1 MHCWGASESAARGK
15 TDRLRMLRLVL
26 LASLA
31 AWGARPASAAP
42 AGFSDCAPQLA
53 SVSGE
58 SLIVMPR
65 TDRLVQRLP
74 AAGNVAACSLA
85 VQSFTYSWPVV
96 EVVQWDPQS
105 LQPDPT
111 TVALRTRR
119 SNPSQYTWFR
129 LDHTFSPPVV
139 TLATPGVADARSA
152 PPALVLAHNSYYNSN
167 PLWLRMQSDA
177 SPEVPVGLLSAAGG
191 AYAPL
196 PGPHAA
202 LAHTVC
208 VGSTPVADYRIVQ
221 AVMTTDSALAPSSD
235 EFAQRFRVPRP
246 ATLHWSEI
254 ANALN
259 PAALPGGVV
268 EVTLFEGGP
277 DAPPEDLDFP
287 LTRGVTGEIISPHA
301 YDQDHARW
309 IPTFDFDASVML
321 LPGRDY
327 WLVIRGAQHWS
338 MLTRVRTGGESEDFV
353 SAIGPLLRRADAQ
366 SEWSGIANRSLAFR
380 LIGTPSTVIGTGPAH
395 PVVALRLQARPNPM
409 RGELRLS
416 WSGARG
422 GVRVEVL
429 DATGRR
435 RGSIHGLVGPSGE
448 WIWDGRLRGGG
459 RLESGV
465 YLVRAT
471 DAGGAVAARRV
482 VLLR

>member
-1 MHCWGASESAARGK
+1 MHCWGASGSTSWSTAWRPSLLGLAILAGCAALGGRSV
-15 TDRLRMLRLVL
+15 R
-26 LASLA
+26 
-31 AWGARPASAAP
+31 
-42 AGFSDCAPQLA
+42 AGSMAFSDCTPQLV

-58 SLIVMPR
+58 SVLVLPR
-65 TDRLVQRLP
+65 SDRLVQRLP
-74 AAGNVAACSLA
+74 AAGNIAACSLA
-85 VQSFTYSWPVV
+85 IQSLTYSWPVV

-105 LQPDPT
+105 LLPDPT

-119 SNPSQYTWFR
+119 SNPSQYSWFR
-129 LDHTFSPPVV
+129 LDPAFSPPVV
-139 TLATPGVADARSA
+139 TLSAPGVADARSS
-152 PPALVLAHNSYYNSN
+152 PPAILLAHNSYYSSN
-167 PLWLRMQSDA
+167 PLWLRKQTDA
-177 SPEVPVGLLSAAGG
+177 APEVPLGLLAGSG
-191 AYAPL
+191 GPYLPI
-196 PGPHAA
+196 PGPHPA

-254 ANALN
+254 ANALH